1 MTQSSITNPS
11 VTEFRRASTEPVLSN
26 NSDRPVPAD
35 LLFEG
40 HIPLR
45 VVSGALAGTAPCT

>member
-11 VTEFRRASTEPVLSN
+11 VIEFRRASTEPVLSN